1 MPGENRLQA
10 ERGFFAILLLA
21 FGFGLGGLALFL
33 GILNA
38 TLLKPPSISR
48 PAEVFSLV
56 HAENNTKT
64 HSYADYL
71 EFRRRT
77 RTFALSLYRFVR
89 VDVSFAPDSTQPVWG
104 NAVSGNYFQLL
115 GIKAALGRLFSPDDD
130 LEPVAVLTHN
140 AWQRY
145 LCGTPDV
152 LRRTIKIN
160 GVAHTII
167 GVTGKDFSSIERLPQ
182 PEIFVPIASTK
193 KIDPQAALLDR
204 RDSEQNFLLARL
216 YPGVTRSRAESEA
229 NQIAARHPKNSS
241 YGIRLVAPETAVDPM
256 PAVKA
261 LSFVLLLFV
270 LGPLP
275 YTTLKARAKRKAQS
289 RCES

>member
-1 MPGENRLQA
+1 MPGENRSQA
-10 ERGFFAILLLA
+10 QRGFFAILLLA

-56 HAENNTKT
+56 HAESNAKT
-64 HSYADYL
+64 HSYPNYL
-71 EFRRRT
+71 QFRERA
-77 RTFALSLYRFVR
+77 RTFNLSLYRFLR
-89 VDVSFAPDSTQPVWG
+89 FDVSFVPDATQPVWG

-115 GIKAALGRLFSPDDD
+115 GVKAALGRLFSPDDD
-130 LEPVAVLTHN
+130 LKPVVVLTHN

-145 LCGTPDV
+145 LCGNPDV
-152 LRRTIKIN
+152 LQRVIKIN
-160 GVAHTII
+160 GLAHTVI

-182 PEIFVPIASTK
+182 PEIFIPIASTK
-193 KIDPQAALLDR
+193 KIDPQAATLDR

-229 NQIAARHPKNSS
+229 NQIATRHAKNSS
-241 YGIRLVAPETAVDPM
+241 YGIRLVAPETAVDPI

-261 LSFVLLLFV
+261 LSFALLLFV

-275 YTTLKARAKRKAQS
+275 YTTLRARAKRKAHS